1 MKPLPYGYAQVCAWT
16 CNTPL
21 DRAGATARRHHP
33 DPAEAIGAGGAK
45 GASRSSL
52 VSVITTH
59 ALFALKVQR
68 KVSNGIAGLAVV
80 RARTAMTRAA
90 LPPRRSS
97 NANSLHGQN
106 LAGISGNPRELSKG

>member
-1 MKPLPYGYAQVCAWT
+1 
-16 CNTPL
+16 
-21 DRAGATARRHHP
+21 
-33 DPAEAIGAGGAK
+33 
-45 GASRSSL
+45 